1 MAFSLNKL
9 PLNMVLLFSRA
20 SVQTSKVKLIHEFQ
34 NSDDLWLTWLN
45 FIPWLHADGSDCKF
59 LTNVLFENHRTWFA
73 LSFLRFYYCRAVGR
87 GYDPLIP
94 IDAARI

>member
-1 MAFSLNKL
+1 
-9 PLNMVLLFSRA
+9 MVLLFSRA

-59 LTNVLFENHRTWFA
+59 LTNVLFENHADCFSFIS
-73 LSFLRFYYCRAVGR
+73 LSFSKIIDFPFLRFYYSCAVGR
-87 GYDPLIP
+87 EAMI
-94 IDAARI
+94 R

>member
-1 MAFSLNKL
+1 
-9 PLNMVLLFSRA
+9 MVLLFSRA

-59 LTNVLFENHRTWFA
+59 LTTQMFCLKIMPIFQLYTLVLFENHRTWFA

-87 GYDPLIP
+87 EAMI
-94 IDAARI
+94 R